1 MHLFCPFAG
10 KFYGRNKNDQD
21 SFLAQIGKAVALGAL
36 WGEVWQS
43 SHKWTLLL
51 FRLRHAV
58 IAERRRPPL
67 PAHVRTSPTR
77 RARRDRT
84 AHEIRRRSAGCG
96 TCP

>member
-43 SHKWTLLL
+43 SHKWTPYALVLICSITYI
-51 FRLRHAV
+51 HAQ
-58 IAERRRPPL
+58 
-67 PAHVRTSPTR
+67 
-77 RARRDRT
+77 
-84 AHEIRRRSAGCG
+84 
-96 TCP
+96 